1 MSGQFEL
8 WAEEL
13 GVHMRVVPDADPI
26 QMPVV
31 GWLGTTA
38 GISDDGQL
46 ISVVRLESEATAP
59 EQ

>member
-1 MSGQFEL
+1 MSGQFEHS
-8 WAEEL
+8 AEEL
-13 GVHMRVVPDADPI
+13 GVHMRVVPDAGPI
-26 QMPVV
+26 QMPAV